1 MYNPETGEI
10 IIPATDL
17 EAEQLKTEGFLTIKS
32 LEVQDRLHSI
42 ARKGQRFT
50 LKPGSLLDS
59 AKAAAALPA
68 KKNPRKRKA

>member
-10 IIPATDL
+10 IIPATDAD
-17 EAEQLKTEGFLTIKS
+17 AEQLRTEGFLTIKS

-50 LKPGSLLDS
+50 LKPGPLLEQV
-59 AKAAAALPA
+59 KAAAALLA
-68 KKNPRKRKA
+68 KKGPRKRKV